1 MKLDDPIKMADKKW
15 YDDVR
20 MTIID
25 FKRTHRIGFFVF
37 MSMIKSNSLF

>member
-20 MTIID
+20 TTIID
-25 FKRTHRIGFFVF
+25 FKRTGFFVF
-37 MSMIKSNSLF
+37 VSMIKSNSLF